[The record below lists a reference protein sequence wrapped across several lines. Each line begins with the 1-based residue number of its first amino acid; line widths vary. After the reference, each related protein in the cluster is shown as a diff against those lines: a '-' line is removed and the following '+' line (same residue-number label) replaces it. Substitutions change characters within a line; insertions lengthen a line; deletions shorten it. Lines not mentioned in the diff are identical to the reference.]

1 MYKGKLVLIVA
12 LFGITLLIVSCG
24 GGGGGGG
31 GSAAPANPVIGTWA
45 ASGGAFTGMTVTFD
59 SSNNYSLNNG
69 STVIDSGTYTA
80 DSSTISFT
88 TASDGSSTSITYT
101 LSGNTATVTGGT
113 LYRQDATGL
122 TLTKQ

>member
-31 GSAAPANPVIGTWA
+31 SSAAPANPVVGTWA

-59 SSNNYSLNNG
+59 SSNNYSLKNG
-69 STVIDSGTYTA
+69 NTVIDSGTYTV

-101 LSGNTATVTGGT
+101 LSGNTASVTGGR
-113 LYRQDATGL
+113 LYGQDAAGL